1 MPSKLKRKSSSISR
15 TPPTKWNKLDVN
27 ELLKAFTEPT
37 AFLASETGKSTASG
51 KKRNSLGAGCPSKK
65 ASVFMGALIKSAPD
79 PKDESDL
86 LQKPDTKGRLKEDDS
101 LNEVEHEFIHDQEPK
116 QPDPDHEDIELG
128 SADEGK
134 NGNDDKENGD
144 NQASIDSSCYSAL
157 PTII

>member
-15 TPPTKWNKLDVN
+15 TPPTKWNKLDVD

-51 KKRNSLGAGCPSKK
+51 KKSAGRPSKK

-79 PKDESDL
+79 PEDESDL
-86 LQKPDTKGRLKEDDS
+86 LQKPDTKGHLKEDDG
-101 LNEVEHEFIHDQEPK
+101 LNEVEREFIHDQEPK
-116 QPDPDHEDIELG
+116 QPDPDHEDIKLG

-157 PTII
+157 PTSI